1 MCRQTIRHHTLCN
14 ETHEFMVIDC
24 MKHATEKGK
33 WLEKQGFWSKLFRS
47 MPSCKVTLRR
57 ESRNS
62 LCPFHARAYHLE
74 YPSDNYGIDIEAADN
89 ETQVTSESKFKE
101 VLTSGSSYQNLT
113 MPNIQSNMVD
123 PGIDWERWSHVRD
136 HMIPPR
142 SGPPPDRP
150 LPPIPPG
157 RQATNIQKRQA
168 SISQVRQC
176 DTTGQKIPRKP
187 VAGHWSDG
195 GHMHSSHQENGPTG
209 SISPLPR
216 PQSRHREPPLP
227 LILDEDCGV
236 PEMVFLSEPDL
247 GRPLTFSFLQ
257 NDESSGQEQ
266 QTPDT
271 RAGRSGSGTNQ
282 SREKPD
288 KFQYSPVSPL
298 TPDTDSPTM
307 RQVGGPNRR
316 AYINSEGLE
325 KIHSVYV
332 NVAYISPRLEE
343 RIDDVEKYWT
353 AGVGSSEERYEMR
366 IRAETETVQQKRR
379 SKLKPGRRVKFDS
392 IVRDDAR

>member
-1 MCRQTIRHHTLCN
+1 MCRQIIGHCN
-14 ETHEFMVIDC
+14 EAHEFIVIEC
-24 MKHATEKGK
+24 MKHAAEKGK
-33 WLEKQGFWSKLFRS
+33 WLKKQGLWSKLFRS
-47 MPSCKVTLRR
+47 LPSCKVTLKS

-74 YPSDNYGIDIEAADN
+74 YPSDNYGIDIEAADS
-89 ETQVTSESKFKE
+89 ETQITSESNFKE
-101 VLTSGSSYQNLT
+101 VLISGSSYQNLT

-142 SGPPPDRP
+142 SGPPPNRP
-150 LPPIPPG
+150 LPPTPPG

-168 SISQVRQC
+168 SISQVRQR
-176 DTTGQKIPRKP
+176 DRTGQQIPRKP

-195 GHMHSSHQENGPTG
+195 GHVHSSHQENVPAG

-216 PQSRHREPPLP
+216 PQSRRRELPLP
-227 LILDEDCGV
+227 LILEDCGV
-236 PEMVFLSEPDL
+236 PKMAFLPEPDL
-247 GRPLTFSFLQ
+247 GRPLTFIFLQ
-257 NDESSGQEQ
+257 NDESSGQEP

-271 RAGRSGSGTNQ
+271 RIGRGGSGTNR

-298 TPDTDSPTM
+298 TPDTDSPNM
-307 RQVGGPNRR
+307 RQVDGPNRH
-316 AYINSEGLE
+316 AHTISGGLE
-325 KIHSVYV
+325 KIHSVYG
-332 NVAYISPRLEE
+332 NVAYISHRLEE

-353 AGVGSSEERYEMR
+353 ACVGSSEERYEMR
-366 IRAETETVQQKRR
+366 IRAETETVQQKGR

-392 IVRDDAR
+392 IVRGDAR

>member
-1 MCRQTIRHHTLCN
+1 MCRQIIRHHTLCN
-14 ETHEFMVIDC
+14 ETHEFIVIEC
-24 MKHATEKGK
+24 MKHAAEKEK

-62 LCPFHARAYHLE
+62 LCPFHAMAYHLE
-74 YPSDNYGIDIEAADN
+74 YPSDDYGIDIEAADN
-89 ETQVTSESKFKE
+89 ETQVTSEGKFKE
-101 VLTSGSSYQNLT
+101 VLTSGSSYQIST
-113 MPNIQSNMVD
+113 MPNIQSNMLD

-136 HMIPPR
+136 HMIPPK

-150 LPPIPPG
+150 LPPTPPG
-157 RQATNIQKRQA
+157 RQVTNFQKRQA
-168 SISQVRQC
+168 SISQVQQR
-176 DTTGQKIPRKP
+176 DTTGQRIPRKP

-195 GHMHSSHQENGPTG
+195 GHMHSSHQVNGPAG

-216 PQSRHREPPLP
+216 PRSRCREPPLP
-227 LILDEDCGV
+227 LILDGGCGV
-236 PEMVFLSEPDL
+236 PEMVFLPEPDL
-247 GRPLTFSFLQ
+247 GQPLTFSFLQ
-257 NDESSGQEQ
+257 NDKSSGQEP

-271 RAGRSGSGTNQ
+271 RVERRGSGTNR

-298 TPDTDSPTM
+298 DPDTDSPTI
-307 RQVGGPNRR
+307 RRVDGPHWRAHTVSGGH
-316 AYINSEGLE
+316 E
-325 KIHSVYV
+325 KIHSVYG
-332 NVAYISPRLEE
+332 NVTYISPRLEE

-353 AGVGSSEERYEMR
+353 AGVGPSEERYEMR
-366 IRAETETVQQKRR
+366 IRAETETIQQKGR